1 MNKRELIEEIS
12 TATDFNLTA
21 CEKMLN
27 ATLEAVMNAVA
38 RNDVVLLKGFGSFSS
53 VSSPK
58 KTITHPA
65 TGEKMVVPAKRRVK
79 FSSGKLFKELLN

>member
-12 TATDFNLTA
+12 ATTDFNLTA

-38 RNDVVLLKGFGSFSS
+38 RNDVVLLKGFGTFSC
-53 VSSPK
+53 VGSPK
-58 KTITHPA
+58 KTIMHPV
-65 TGEKMVVPAKRRVK
+65 TREKMTVPAKRRVK
-79 FSSGKLFKELLN
+79 FSSGKTFKELLN